1 MIPSVFIE
9 RFTGHVFKIIPLKE
23 CESSGAYG
31 DIHLSEYIDSVAIEA
46 NGALTTFD
54 GLANNMDFITVV
66 NILNYLNKNEVSED
80 VCRREVLKALSL
92 LNKIGGATNA

>member
-1 MIPSVFIE
+1 MIPSVFID

-23 CESSGAYG
+23 CENSGG
-31 DIHLSEYIDSVAIEA
+31 HEDIHLREYIDSVAIEA

-54 GLANNMDFITVV
+54 ELTNNMDFITVV
-66 NILNYLNKNEVSED
+66 NILNYLNKNEVSEE

-92 LNKIGGATNA
+92 LNKIGGAVNA